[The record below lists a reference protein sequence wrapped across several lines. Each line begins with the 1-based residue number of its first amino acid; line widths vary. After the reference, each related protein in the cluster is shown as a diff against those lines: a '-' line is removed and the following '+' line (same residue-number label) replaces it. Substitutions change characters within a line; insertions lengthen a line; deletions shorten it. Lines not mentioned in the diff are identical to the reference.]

1 MFEKVIINVG
11 GQIFITKRSTL
22 QRYPET
28 KLSNVSETCEHF
40 DETTEVYY
48 FDRNPLIF
56 QSVLDYYRTGKLH
69 FLSNICAEQIRDELE
84 FWEISTTDLGPCC
97 WKYFYTVDSDLK
109 TCNVIDK
116 YFFQN
121 KCFLYSS
128 KSPLINIK
136 NRILNVLENPRSSK
150 VALVWQIFY
159 LSVVCL
165 AILVSVIQSFEL
177 TGIKTKE
184 HKNVTAEESMT
195 ERLTDHDNWIGV
207 VTHICNVIFTLETA
221 LRLATCPCK
230 VDFFRSFLN
239 IVDIMSVV
247 GYFAHIIVSALPD
260 SNESVFIFSY
270 ALVILRGFRFFRLER
285 FIEGLRIM
293 LLSIKQSKKML
304 SLLILVLIISAII
317 FGITIHIVEMNGP
330 FTDPISSFYWAL
342 ITMTTIGYGDIYPKT
357 KYGQILASVCA
368 TFGLFLLS
376 MPIAVVA
383 NTFTDL
389 YKRYCE
395 HQCHLLLQSKRSWC
409 KNGTTELIPIKY

>member
-11 GQIFITKRSTL
+11 GQTFVTKRSTL
-22 QRYPET
+22 QRYPDT
-28 KLSNVSETCEHF
+28 KLANISETCEHF
-40 DETTEVYY
+40 DKTTEVYY
-48 FDRNPLIF
+48 FDRNPVIF

-69 FLSNICAEQIRDELE
+69 FLSNICVEQIRDELE

-109 TCNVIDK
+109 TCDVIDK

-121 KCFLYSS
+121 NCFRYSS
-128 KSPLINIK
+128 KSSLTNVK
-136 NRILNVLENPRSSK
+136 SRILNVLENPRSSNL
-150 VALVWQIFY
+150 ALVWQIFY

-177 TGIKTKE
+177 TGRNTKE
-184 HKNVTAEESMT
+184 NKNVTSEESMK

-207 VTHICNVIFTLETA
+207 VTHVCNVIFTLETT

-230 VDFFRSFLN
+230 LEFFRSFLN
-239 IVDIMSVV
+239 IVDIMSVF
-247 GYFAHIIVSALPD
+247 GYFAHIIVSAFPD

-304 SLLILVLIISAII
+304 SLLILVLLISAII

-395 HQCHLLLQSKRSWC
+395 HQCHLLHQNKRIWC
-409 KNGTTELIPIKY
+409 KNDPKELIPIKY